1 MSLPFAADQF
11 FDVFRQYNEET
22 WPMPLVLEGVGL
34 AAVAL
39 LALRR
44 RGHERALNLILVFL
58 WGWMGLAYQL
68 MFFLVI
74 NPAALLFALAFFAQA
89 LVILLTG
96 VYGTRLRYEMPRD
109 RRGVLGAVL
118 IAYGLAAYPLLS
130 VWLGAWPEAPTF
142 GLPCPTTIFTVG
154 VFCFLRA
161 PFPRYVLLVPALWSV
176 VGSSAVVQFGL
187 LQDLGLAVAGLV
199 ALRLM
204 IRWRP
209 ASKVA
214 YS

>member
-1 MSLPFAADQF
+1 MSLPFSAEQF
-11 FDVFRQYNEET
+11 LDVFRQYNEDT
-22 WPMPLVLEGVGL
+22 WPMPLVLAGVGL
-34 AAVAL
+34 AAVVL
-39 LALRR
+39 LALRK
-44 RGHERALNLILVFL
+44 RGHERALNVILAFL
-58 WGWMGLAYQL
+58 WGWMALAYHL
-68 MFFLVI
+68 MFFLEV

-109 RRGVLGAVL
+109 LRAVLGVAL
-118 IAYGLAAYPLLS
+118 IAYGLLVYPLLS
-130 VWLGAWPEAPTF
+130 LWLGAWPEAPTF

-161 PFPRYVLLVPALWSV
+161 PFPRYVLLVPVLWSV
-176 VGSSAVVQFGL
+176 LGSSAIVQFGL
-187 LQDLGLAVAGLV
+187 LQDLGLALAGLV

-204 IRWRP
+204 LSGRA